1 MYMYIRM
8 YTNDTIDRESYHV
21 EPIADNFTK
30 LSPINE
36 Q

>member
-1 MYMYIRM
+1 MNVDNRW
-8 YTNDTIDRESYHV
+8 IDRESYHV
-21 EPIADNFTK
+21 EPIANNFTE